1 VLKKIAC
8 IAAFSLIATVV
19 VAQTREIAPRPPK
32 LVLQIT
38 VDQLRGDLPFRYA
51 DRFSKGGFRRFL
63 DHGVWYAA
71 AHHDHAY
78 LETIVGHTTLATGAW
93 PSRHGMI
100 ANRWYDALTG
110 KGVENIEDARYPVLP
125 IAGETPTAKG
135 VSPTAILTTTFSD
148 ELAITTAMMAPAAD
162 GSTAARIFSVSVKD
176 RGAVPMAGHVGKAF
190 WFSEQNGCFV
200 TSTFYY
206 NAYPKWVS
214 DWCAGH
220 PADAYAGTKWIL
232 LEEPR
237 SRYLFRD
244 FKNVYPAG
252 SRAEENMQGLQH
264 LGFGRTFPHQLG
276 SGADVYR
283 DLTLSPGGDELTAA
297 FAKEL
302 IRQEKLGRHQVTD
315 YLAISFS
322 ITDYVGHWF
331 STSSLESE
339 DNLLRLD
346 LTLQSLLDFVDAEIG
361 LDNTLVV
368 LSGDHGGAEYPEY
381 LQSIKVNAGRIPMT
395 SISDAAKLAVA
406 GKFGTTDPIVS
417 AYSQPYLYVDRKM
430 LEKNKLN
437 LAEVERVMA
446 DAVMAIPGIAV
457 AVPILQLTNGGGQG
471 DEELLARL
479 RHNYNRERSGDV
491 QIVQLPQWHIDGD
504 SGPKLLQHS
513 SVWAYDSF
521 VPVAFL
527 APRVPPAMIYR
538 SISTTDVAATLS
550 AYLKTKFPSGNV
562 GVPLTEVM
570 RGRE

>member
-1 VLKKIAC
+1 MLKKIAC
-8 IAAFSLIATVV
+8 VAAFSLIATL
-19 VAQTREIAPRPPK
+19 AASNIGAETREAAPRPPK

-63 DHGVWYAA
+63 DHGLWYAA

-78 LETIVGHTTLATGAW
+78 HETIVGHTTLATGAW

-100 ANRWYDALTG
+100 ANRWYDAKTG
-110 KGVENIEDARYPVLP
+110 KGVENIEDTRYPVLS
-125 IAGETPTAKG
+125 IAGETPSGKG

-148 ELAITTAMMAPAAD
+148 ELAITTAT
-162 GSTAARIFSVSVKD
+162 TATATRSKIFSVSVKD

-206 NAYPKWVS
+206 DAYPKWVT
-214 DWCAGH
+214 DWCGRH
-220 PADAYAGTKWIL
+220 PADVYANTKWEL
-232 LEEPR
+232 LEAR

-244 FKNVYPAG
+244 FTNVYPAG
-252 SRAEENMQGLQH
+252 TRAEENMASLES
-264 LGFGRTFPHQLG
+264 LGFGRTFPHPLG
-276 SGADVYR
+276 SGADLYR
-283 DLTLSPGGDELTAA
+283 NLTLSPPGDELTAA
-297 FAKEL
+297 FAKDL
-302 IRQEKLGRHQVTD
+302 IRQESLGKDAVTD
-315 YLAISFS
+315 FLAISFS
-322 ITDYVGHWF
+322 ITDYIGHWY
-331 STSSLESE
+331 SASSLESE

-346 LTLQSLLDFVDAEIG
+346 RTLQSLLDFIDAEVG
-361 LDNTLVV
+361 LDHTLIV

-381 LQSIKVNAGRIPMT
+381 LATLKVNTGRIPMQD
-395 SISDAAKLAVA
+395 ISAAATQAVA
-406 GKFGTTDPIVS
+406 AKFGTTDKIIS
-417 AYSQPYLYVDRKM
+417 SYSQPYLYVDRAM

-437 LAEVERVMA
+437 LAEVEKVIA
-446 DAVMAIPGIAV
+446 DAVMALPGIAV

-491 QIVQLPQWHIDGD
+491 QVVQLPQWQIDGD
-504 SGPKLLQHS
+504 SGPKLLQHAS
-513 SVWAYDSF
+513 LWAYDSF

-527 APRVPPAMIYR
+527 GPRVPTAIIHR

-550 AYLKTKFPSGNV
+550 SYLKTKFPSGNV
-562 GVPLTEVM
+562 GVPLAEVV

>member
-1 VLKKIAC
+1 MLKKIAC
-8 IAAFSLIATVV
+8 IAALSLFATLAA
-19 VAQTREIAPRPPK
+19 AQVREAAPRPPK

-51 DRFSKGGFRRFL
+51 DRFGKSGFRLFL
-63 DHGVWYAA
+63 EHGLWYAA

-78 LETIVGHTTLATGAW
+78 HETIVGHTTLATGAW

-100 ANRWYDALTG
+100 ANRWFDPQTG
-110 KGVENIEDARYPVLP
+110 KGVENIEDARYPVLS
-125 IAGETPTAKG
+125 IAGETPTGKG

-148 ELAITTAMMAPAAD
+148 ELIITTANRAKVY
-162 GSTAARIFSVSVKD
+162 SVSVKD
-176 RGAVPMAGHVGKAF
+176 RGAVPMSGHAGKAF

-206 NAYPKWVS
+206 SAYPTWVA
-214 DWCAGH
+214 DWCGRH
-220 PADAYAGTKWIL
+220 PADAYANTKWEM
-232 LEEPR
+232 LEDR

-244 FKNVYPAG
+244 VTNVYPAG
-252 SRAEENMQGLQH
+252 SRAEENMQSLDAI
-264 LGFGRTFPHQLG
+264 GFGRTFPHPLG
-276 SGADVYR
+276 SAADLYR
-283 DLTLSPGGDELTAA
+283 NVTLSPPGDELTAA

-302 IRQEKLGRHQVTD
+302 IRQEALGRDEVTD

-322 ITDYVGHWF
+322 IADYIGHWY

-346 LTLQSLLDFVDAEIG
+346 RTLQSLLEFVDAEVG
-361 LDNTLVV
+361 LQNTLVV

-381 LQSIKVNAGRIPMT
+381 LASLGVNTGRIPMQN
-395 SISDAAKLAVA
+395 ISAAAAQAVA
-406 GKFGTTDPIVS
+406 EKFGTTDKIIS
-417 AYSQPYLYVDRKM
+417 SYSQPYLYVDRKM

-437 LAEVERVMA
+437 LAEVERVIA
-446 DAVMAIPGIAV
+446 DAVMNLPGIAV

-471 DEELLARL
+471 DEELLGRL

-491 QIVQLPQWHIDGD
+491 QVVQLPQWQIDGD
-504 SGPKLLQHS
+504 SGPKLLQHAS
-513 SVWAYDSF
+513 LWAYDSF

-527 APRVPPAMIYR
+527 GPRVRAATIYR

-550 AYLKTKFPSGNV
+550 SYLKTKFPSGNV
-562 GVPLTEVM
+562 GVPLVEVV